1 LLEQKSCTHGAL
13 LWVGHILA
21 CGLVAAA
28 LAVVVGMSNGIAD
41 KLEFQGELSYE
52 AFEAATARNTAI
64 RIKRSPGGTGA
75 AAMMLGR
82 VNGLVIDGRCDS
94 ACAWAF
100 VRNPTAC
107 FTRRASFGF
116 HAAHDPGTGRRMPTA
131 TTYWL
136 GTVRPPL
143 RARLDGLRTSSRV
156 IHLGFND
163 MRRYYADRVCG
174 AKPSDSDAPAVVILP
189 VQRPAH
195 NYAQVGDAIVVLPVK
210 KSRISLRGR
219 AGG

>member
-1 LLEQKSCTHGAL
+1 LVKKQRCAHEAR
-13 LWVGHILA
+13 LWVGRLFVG
-21 CGLVAAA
+21 GLVAVP
-28 LAVVVGMSNGIAD
+28 LVLGVGMSRGVAD
-41 KLEFQGELSYE
+41 KLELRGELNYE
-52 AFEAATARNTAI
+52 ALQSAAARGAGV
-64 RIKRSPGGTGA
+64 RIKQSPGGTGA

-82 VNGLVIDGRCDS
+82 IEGLVIDGRCDS

-116 HAAHDPGTGRRMPTA
+116 HGAHDPGTGRRMPVA
-131 TTYWL
+131 TKYWL
-136 GTVRPPL
+136 GTVRAPL

-156 IHLGFND
+156 IRLGFTE

-174 AKPSDSDAPAVVILP
+174 ASGIAAPDV
-189 VQRPAH
+189 
-195 NYAQVGDAIVVLPVK
+195 VVLPVQK
-210 KSRISLRGR
+210 PSHAYAQASGDLVVVPVRKSRSDLRSK